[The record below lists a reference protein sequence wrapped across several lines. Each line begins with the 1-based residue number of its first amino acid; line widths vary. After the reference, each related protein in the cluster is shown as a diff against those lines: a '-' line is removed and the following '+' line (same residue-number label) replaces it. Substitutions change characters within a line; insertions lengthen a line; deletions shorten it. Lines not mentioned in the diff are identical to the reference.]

1 MPVEVDEAG
10 HARSVAQRPP
20 AFPRGPRAP
29 SPLRAR
35 PAADT
40 MGRMRRVLAFAALAA
55 ACSSSSGKPGATRPL
70 HAEVREREKGLAVER
85 SASEFTDDRP
95 PPRPTEADLR
105 EFERVWALYAAR
117 SPEWPAERSRFQARG
132 EACAYILAMFLLAH
146 YHRVNAA
153 RANHPAELVRVR
165 DEIVAAGAPCA
176 PYLVDW
182 MILDEIR
189 VPALEK
195 KAEGKPFLTDDI
207 TRQDCL
213 EMLRRMGTQATPS
226 VLRALARR
234 DLGEKGRRF
243 LALALGGTRDPRA
256 YDPLVRMLRE
266 DPSWQVRADAAQALG
281 DLGDRRALAPLREA
295 ATRDPDPFVV
305 KRAGRAIAQLEGRRA
320 R

>member
-1 MPVEVDEAG
+1 
-10 HARSVAQRPP
+10 
-20 AFPRGPRAP
+20 
-29 SPLRAR
+29 
-35 PAADT
+35 
-40 MGRMRRVLAFAALAA
+40 MRRALAFAALAA
-55 ACSSSSGKPGATRPL
+55 ACSSSAGSGAARPSS
-70 HAEVREREKGLAVER
+70 AQVREREKDLAVER
-85 SASEFTDDRP
+85 GAHAFTDDRP

-117 SPEWPAERSRFQARG
+117 SREWPAERARFLARG
-132 EACAYILAMFLLAH
+132 EACAYVLAMFLLAH

-153 RANHPAELVRVR
+153 RANNPSELLRVR
-165 DEIVAAGAPCA
+165 DEIVAVGAPCA

-189 VPALEK
+189 VPALAK

-213 EMLRRMGTQATPS
+213 EMLRRMGPQATPS
-226 VLRALARR
+226 VLRALARK
-234 DLGEKGRRF
+234 DLGEKGRRY
-243 LALALGGTRDPRA
+243 LALALGGTGDSRA
-256 YDPLVRMLRE
+256 LDPLVRALRE

-281 DLGDRRALAPLREA
+281 DLGDPRALGPLREA

-305 KRAGRAIAQLEGRRA
+305 KRAGRAIAQLEGRRP